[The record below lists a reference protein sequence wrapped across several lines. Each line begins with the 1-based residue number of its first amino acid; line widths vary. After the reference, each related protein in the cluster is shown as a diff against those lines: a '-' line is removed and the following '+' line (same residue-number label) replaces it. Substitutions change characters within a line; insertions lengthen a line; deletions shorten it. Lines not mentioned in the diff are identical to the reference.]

1 MLTLLIT
8 YLDLVDN
15 VQKVARLLL
24 VGHEYSSIRE
34 GIVP

>member
-8 YLDLVDN
+8 YLNLVDN
-15 VQKVARLLL
+15 VQKVAELLM
-24 VGHEYSSIRE
+24 VRHEYSSVRE